1 MSAPK
6 ITDEQLK
13 DDLAAGMSMTA
24 IAKKYGMARRNVQI
38 RKARL
43 AKAGLGH
50 GRDVSRLVPDGYKIK
65 GTSTLTNV
73 RTGVDLI
80 QWTKT
85 DVDKERQLEIMKA
98 VVEGLCSEITP
109 VEPEPYFFN
118 SDHNEHLLNLY
129 TVSDL
134 HLGMLA
140 WADETGDDWDMHIA
154 EGLFSRWFDAAF
166 KQAPDAA
173 VGVISL
179 LGDFAHFDSL
189 DAVTPAS
196 GHILDADTRY
206 QKLVRYMIRM
216 VRQVITLALAKH
228 ETVKLVI
235 VQGNHD
241 ESGMIWLAEM
251 FATLY
256 GEEPR
261 VMVDTSADV
270 YKMVQHGK
278 TTLFFHHGHKARFD
292 AIEPI
297 MIAKFRKAFGESD
310 YSYAHVGHLHH
321 QKIVESRN
329 MIVEQ
334 HRTLAAKD
342 AYASRGGWMSGR
354 SANIITYSSEFG
366 EVGRLTIS
374 PEMLK

>member
-1 MSAPK
+1 MAQKK
-6 ITDEQLK
+6 ITDEQLQEE
-13 DDLAAGMSMTA
+13 LNAGMKNVD
-24 IAKKYGMARRNVQI
+24 IARKYGISDRVIRI
-38 RKARL
+38 RKAKL
-43 AKAGLGH
+43 AKKGVGH
-50 GRDVSRLVPDGYKIK
+50 GRDVSHLVPDGYKIK
-65 GTSTLTNV
+65 GTSSL
-73 RTGVDLI
+73 VDEFGNTKL
-80 QWTKT
+80 QWVKT
-85 DVDKERQLEIMKA
+85 DTDAERQVELMKA
-98 VVEGLCSEITP
+98 VIEGMKSEITP
-109 VEPEPYFFN
+109 VVPVKAVRTKR
-118 SDHNEHLLNLY
+118 DDKLLNLY
-129 TVSDL
+129 TVSDF

-140 WADETGDDWDMHIA
+140 WADESGDDWDMKIA
-154 EGLFSRWFDAAF
+154 EDLFSRWFDAAF
-166 KQAPDAA
+166 QKAPDAGT
-173 VGVISL
+173 GVINL

-196 GHILDADTRY
+196 GHVLDADTRY

-216 VRQVITLALAKH
+216 VRRVIDMALVKH
-228 ETVKLVI
+228 KNVRLLI

-251 FATLY
+251 FSTLY
-256 GEEPR
+256 DNEPR
-261 VMVDTSADV
+261 VFVDTSPDV

-292 AIEPI
+292 AIEPV
-297 MIAKFRKAFGESD
+297 MIAKFRKAFGESV

-354 SANIITYSSEFG
+354 SANVITYSAEYG
-366 EVGRLTIS
+366 EVARLTIS
-374 PEMLK
+374 PEMLG